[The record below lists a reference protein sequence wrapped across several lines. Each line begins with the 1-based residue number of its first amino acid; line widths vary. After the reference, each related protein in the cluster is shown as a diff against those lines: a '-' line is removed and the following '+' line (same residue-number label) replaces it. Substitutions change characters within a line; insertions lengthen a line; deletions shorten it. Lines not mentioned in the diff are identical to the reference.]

1 MGQPCAGG
9 TWLALGSSGL
19 TPGSS
24 GLAPG
29 CWGPVPGS
37 PRAAPR
43 VGVPRGVTPAQ
54 RPSPETL
61 WRLES
66 ASPPAA
72 LAVLGALLSTPP
84 SRGRRWLTETCSM
97 KDVPYL
103 RKYHHSKIC
112 NTAVTGTTAPAA
124 APPAAPAPGGAGG
137 SQPARLPCCREAAFL
152 RQQQRKI
159 PSLTPNPVLRRLLT
173 LRGTLF

>member
-24 GLAPG
+24 
-29 CWGPVPGS
+29 GPVPGS

-124 APPAAPAPGGAGG
+124 APRRRPRPRPRGCRGLAARPPSLLPGGRLPPAATAKNPIPYTKSRPSEAFNI
-137 SQPARLPCCREAAFL
+137 AR
-152 RQQQRKI
+152 
-159 PSLTPNPVLRRLLT
+159 NVVLR
-173 LRGTLF
+173 